1 MNVNLLGSSVKVISA
16 DIIAMAIIV
25 SNFVKWQY
33 LQYRPNKKLK
43 IIVKRY
49 NIELI
54 NPMLKFVLNK

>member
-25 SNFVKWQY
+25 SNFVKLQY